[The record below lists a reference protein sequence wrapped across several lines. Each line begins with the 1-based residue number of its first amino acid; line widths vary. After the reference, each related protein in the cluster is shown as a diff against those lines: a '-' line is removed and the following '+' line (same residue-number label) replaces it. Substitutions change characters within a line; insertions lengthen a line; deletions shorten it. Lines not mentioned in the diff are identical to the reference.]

1 MASPVVESLWRK
13 PATRPQVALAR
24 AAATTGAVVVL
35 WGLLRL
41 GGVWPVHGSD
51 VSRMVLGRG
60 RAGIV
65 TAPSDTALSVD
76 GATSGGDDR
85 PAVLTENP
93 SAADLEGIRECKDA
107 ARNYMLTHLK
117 DFHAENGAWGLKSAL
132 LALRGALVDAGPEA
146 AAADNGPAAPLVVDV
161 GANRGQNVPVWRAI
175 YGEAAHLVLVE
186 GNPAAARTLS
196 TNFADKSDSV
206 AVVQRLV
213 GNSTAEMH
221 FRVPKGETSLERAAI
236 QAEESVG
243 LFPDEFDYVVRSAL
257 CHWLPAAHGWSVGLI
272 GRRLGRVFSGK
283 VSSWSCLLTRTLV
296 PSPFLPFPSSPHP
309 SDHPPRLGG
318 MLFSTLRT
326 FVFWHS
332 QKLPVETLD
341 EILTNPALVPAG
353 WVDPSRRYPID
364 FLKIDTE
371 GWDVTALQGA
381 PAVLQRTRFV
391 LWECHLLMALVNGP
405 GTTHGQAAELL
416 ASHGFESYKVSPQF
430 VRFDGAFSMP
440 EVDERANMGWQN
452 CFAIRSDDPLRPELL
467 GRFNHLFQCV
477 KPLKLMV

>member
-13 PATRPQVALAR
+13 PATRSQVALAR

-243 LFPDEFDYVVRSAL
+243 LFPDEFDYV
-257 CHWLPAAHGWSVGLI
+257 
-272 GRRLGRVFSGK
+272 
-283 VSSWSCLLTRTLV
+283 
-296 PSPFLPFPSSPHP
+296 
-309 SDHPPRLGG
+309 
-318 MLFSTLRT
+318 
-326 FVFWHS
+326 
-332 QKLPVETLD
+332 KLPVETLD

-405 GTTHGQAAELL
+405 GTTHAQAAELL

>member
-1 MASPVVESLWRK
+1 MVRRVAVVSTPCCFSPSLVGWATSLAHASLASNVHPPPPLFGSVLASSALSSLVWWVETLLMASPVVESLWRK

-24 AAATTGAVVVL
+24 AAATTGAVVVV

-41 GGVWPVHGSD
+41 GGVWPVPGSD
-51 VSRMVLGRG
+51 VSRMFLGRG

-85 PAVLTENP
+85 PAVLTESP

-107 ARNYMLTHLK
+107 ARKYMLTHLK

-206 AVVQRLV
+206 VVVQRLV

-257 CHWLPAAHGWSVGLI
+257 CHWLPAAQGWSVGLI
-272 GRRLGRVFSGK
+272 GRRLGRVFSGE
-283 VSSWSCLLTRTLV
+283 VSSWGCLLTRTLV
-296 PSPFLPFPSSPHP
+296 PPPSLPFPSSPHP
-309 SDHPPRLGG
+309 ITRPDWVACCFPLCGPLSSGTRRNFQSRPWTRSSP
-318 MLFSTLRT
+318 TLRLCPPGGWIRRGGTPLT
-326 FVFWHS
+326 FS
-332 QKLPVETLD
+332 KSTRR
-341 EILTNPALVPAG
+341 AG
-353 WVDPSRRYPID
+353 
-364 FLKIDTE
+364 
-371 GWDVTALQGA
+371 
-381 PAVLQRTRFV
+381 
-391 LWECHLLMALVNGP
+391 M
-405 GTTHGQAAELL
+405 
-416 ASHGFESYKVSPQF
+416 
-430 VRFDGAFSMP
+430 
-440 EVDERANMGWQN
+440 
-452 CFAIRSDDPLRPELL
+452 
-467 GRFNHLFQCV
+467 
-477 KPLKLMV
+477 

>member
-24 AAATTGAVVVL
+24 AAATTGAVVVV

-41 GGVWPVHGSD
+41 GGVWPVPGSD
-51 VSRMVLGRG
+51 VSRMFLGRG

-85 PAVLTENP
+85 PAVLTESP

-107 ARNYMLTHLK
+107 ARKYMLTHLK

-206 AVVQRLV
+206 VVVQRLV

-243 LFPDEFDYVVRSAL
+243 LFPDEFDYV
-257 CHWLPAAHGWSVGLI
+257 
-272 GRRLGRVFSGK
+272 
-283 VSSWSCLLTRTLV
+283 
-296 PSPFLPFPSSPHP
+296 
-309 SDHPPRLGG
+309 
-318 MLFSTLRT
+318 
-326 FVFWHS
+326 
-332 QKLPVETLD
+332 KLPVETLD

-405 GTTHGQAAELL
+405 GTTHAQAAELL

-477 KPLKLMV
+477 KPLNLMV